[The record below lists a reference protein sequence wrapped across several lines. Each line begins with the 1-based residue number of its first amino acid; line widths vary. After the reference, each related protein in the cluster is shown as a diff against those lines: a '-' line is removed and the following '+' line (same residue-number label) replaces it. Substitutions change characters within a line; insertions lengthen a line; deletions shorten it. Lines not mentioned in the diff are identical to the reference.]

1 MIICA
6 LTKTKPLAF
15 EDLWSPVFWFSLA
28 SAKRQNLESEQVGK
42 WKNCLIF
49 IILYFIFMDLK
60 TSRFNLL
67 VSYKY
72 IKNRNS
78 FCHRCHQI
86 LFALQLHASEDKLV
100 LRAPGTVVVV
110 VVVVVA
116 ASLLRLQKRN
126 GTHLASICATV
137 NTHKKTID
145 GHPSNIRIYVI
156 LVTCNGYMQ

>member
-6 LTKTKPLAF
+6 LTKTKPRAF

-42 WKNCLIF
+42 WRNCLIF
-49 IILYFIFMDLK
+49 IMFYIYVLTWK

-78 FCHRCHQI
+78 FATDAIRFSLPCNCMHPKTNSSWEPGNCCCCCCCWGCRNEMALI
-86 LFALQLHASEDKLV
+86 LLPYV
-100 LRAPGTVVVV
+100 PR
-110 VVVVVA
+110 
-116 ASLLRLQKRN
+116 
-126 GTHLASICATV
+126 SILIIY
-137 NTHKKTID
+137 TID